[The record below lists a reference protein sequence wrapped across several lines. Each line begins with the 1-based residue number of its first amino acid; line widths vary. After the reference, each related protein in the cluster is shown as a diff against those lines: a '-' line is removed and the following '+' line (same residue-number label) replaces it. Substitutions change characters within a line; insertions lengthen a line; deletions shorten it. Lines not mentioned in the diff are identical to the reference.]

1 MSMMFEQALE
11 AFKTEFPGW
20 WWKVGECHVSCD
32 ATISPDRY
40 GPDEDL
46 MAHRFFDDGFSVDLR
61 QPSTVADALL
71 AAMKIAR
78 NARAEYRASG
88 ETGSPRPRLTTSLQ
102 TLCEMY
108 EEATETTRAQFLRW
122 VKGP

>member
-1 MSMMFEQALE
+1 MTFEQALE
-11 AFKTEFPGW
+11 AFKAEFPGW
-20 WWKVGECHVSCD
+20 WWKVGECYVSCD

-46 MAHRFFDDGFSVDLR
+46 MAHRFFDDGFSADLR
-61 QPSTVADALL
+61 QPSTIADALL

-88 ETGSPRPRLTTSLQ
+88 ETGSPRQRLTTSLQ

-108 EEATETTRAQFLRW
+108 EEATETTKAQFLQW
-122 VKGP
+122 VTR

>member
-1 MSMMFEQALE
+1 
-11 AFKTEFPGW
+11 
-20 WWKVGECHVSCD
+20 
-32 ATISPDRY
+32 
-40 GPDEDL
+40 

-108 EEATETTRAQFLRW
+108 EEATEATKAQFLRW
-122 VKGP
+122 VKEA

>member
-1 MSMMFEQALE
+1 
-11 AFKTEFPGW
+11 
-20 WWKVGECHVSCD
+20 
-32 ATISPDRY
+32 
-40 GPDEDL
+40 
-46 MAHRFFDDGFSVDLR
+46 
-61 QPSTVADALL
+61 L

-108 EEATETTRAQFLRW
+108 EEATEATRAQFLRW
-122 VKGP
+122 VKEA

>member
-1 MSMMFEQALE
+1 MTFEQALE
-11 AFKTEFPGW
+11 AFKAEFPGW

-71 AAMKIAR
+71 AAMKIAQ
-78 NARAEYRASG
+78 NARAEYRAST
-88 ETGSPRPRLTTSLQ
+88 ETGSPHPRLTTSLQ
-102 TLCEMY
+102 TLCECM
-108 EEATETTRAQFLRW
+108 RRQPRQRRSSFCD
-122 VKGP
+122 G

>member
-1 MSMMFEQALE
+1 
-11 AFKTEFPGW
+11 
-20 WWKVGECHVSCD
+20 
-32 ATISPDRY
+32 
-40 GPDEDL
+40 

-61 QPSTVADALL
+61 QPSTIADALL

-102 TLCEMY
+102 TLREMY
-108 EEATETTRAQFLRW
+108 EEATETTKAQFLRW
-122 VKGP
+122 VKEA

>member
-1 MSMMFEQALE
+1 
-11 AFKTEFPGW
+11 
-20 WWKVGECHVSCD
+20 
-32 ATISPDRY
+32 
-40 GPDEDL
+40 

-61 QPSTVADALL
+61 QPSTIADALL

-88 ETGSPRPRLTTSLQ
+88 ETGSPRQRLTTSLQ

-108 EEATETTRAQFLRW
+108 EEATETTKAQFLQW
-122 VKGP
+122 VTR

>member
-1 MSMMFEQALE
+1 MTFEQAME
-11 AFKTEFPGW
+11 AFRAEFPGW

-78 NARAEYRASG
+78 MSGSSLSLPMGWRVAAVMLALAASAMNFIQ
-88 ETGSPRPRLTTSLQ
+88 SSVRI
-102 TLCEMY
+102 
-108 EEATETTRAQFLRW
+108 
-122 VKGP
+122 

>member
-1 MSMMFEQALE
+1 
-11 AFKTEFPGW
+11 
-20 WWKVGECHVSCD
+20 
-32 ATISPDRY
+32 
-40 GPDEDL
+40 

-61 QPSTVADALL
+61 QPSTIADALL

-88 ETGSPRPRLTTSLQ
+88 ETGQRLTTSLQ

-108 EEATETTRAQFLRW
+108 EEATGTTKAQFLQW
-122 VKGP
+122 VTR

>member
-1 MSMMFEQALE
+1 MTFEQALE
-11 AFKTEFPGW
+11 AFKAEFPGW
-20 WWKVGECHVSCD
+20 WWKVGECYVSCD

-40 GPDEDL
+40 GLDEDL

-61 QPSTVADALL
+61 QPSTIADALL

-88 ETGSPRPRLTTSLQ
+88 ETGSPRQRLTTSLQ

-108 EEATETTRAQFLRW
+108 EEATETTKAQFLQW
-122 VKGP
+122 VTR